1 MSNYSLFECLP
12 PTPSISSSGAILSRF
27 VVAIGFRYQ
36 VATKG
41 LTENEIQFRPVEGS
55 MNMLELLDHIYK
67 VLSWAYLAFDKN
79 AKLNYPNKRYE
90 GYREGTLNVCEAFKK
105 KLLTM
110 TNKEIEQTEV
120 YLKRIDTTYSFWYLI
135 NGLISDVLTHI
146 GQINSWRRIAGNPV
160 DRISPFTGVPF

>member
-1 MSNYSLFECLP
+1 MSISLFQSLP
-12 PTPSISSSGAILSRF
+12 PTPSNCSSGAILSRF

-79 AKLNYPNKRYE
+79 ANLDIPNKNYE
-90 GYREGTLNVCEAFKK
+90 SYREGTLQVCEAFRK
-105 KLLTM
+105 KLLAM
-110 TNKEIEQTEV
+110 TDEEIEETEI
-120 YLKRIDTTYSFWYLI
+120 YLKRIDTTFSFWYLI
-135 NGLISDVLTHI
+135 NGPISDVLTHI

-160 DRISPFTGVPF
+160 ERISPFTGSPF